1 MDVRMNHLEFTTE
14 SKRTSD
20 SIMRF
25 WDMLALAHSWQ
36 ILLDVPDCSLRARLD
51 HIRSAPHRR

>member
-25 WDMLALAHSWQ
+25 WNMLDLAHGRQ
-36 ILLDVPDCSLRARLD
+36 N
-51 HIRSAPHRR
+51 